1 MPTEVP
7 AVLRSLPARR
17 LLELHRKHHG
27 LAAIARPQDEGLPI
41 RRGEHRVAT
50 LQASG
55 PDDTIAMLQLALQGL
70 LEVEQVGRQ
79 RHADLSARLEILHQR
94 IQKME
99 GELDDNIRQR
109 TRALVRQNKRLQ
121 SAANTDPLT
130 SLLNRR
136 ALDRA
141 LREISADAA
150 KEPMSVA
157 VLMVDLDHFKR
168 INDTRGHL
176 VGDAVLAEV
185 ARVLRKRC
193 RKGDIVG
200 RWGGEEFLV
209 VLPCCP
215 IGPAHRIAE
224 ELRRTVARLRVEAAP
239 DLGIT
244 ASFGVA
250 GQELGHPGA
259 PTLVELVA
267 EADRRLYVA
276 KHAGRNRVVGDP
288 GGAQQTAG

>member
-1 MPTEVP
+1 
-7 AVLRSLPARR
+7 
-17 LLELHRKHHG
+17 
-27 LAAIARPQDEGLPI
+27 
-41 RRGEHRVAT
+41 
-50 LQASG
+50 
-55 PDDTIAMLQLALQGL
+55 
-70 LEVEQVGRQ
+70 
-79 RHADLSARLEILHQR
+79 
-94 IQKME
+94 ME

-141 LREISADAA
+141 LREISADAS
-150 KEPMSVA
+150 KEPMHVA
-157 VLMVDLDHFKR
+157 ALMVDLDHFKDV
-168 INDTRGHL
+168 NDVHGHL

-215 IGPAHRIAE
+215 IGPAQRIAE
-224 ELRRTVARLRVEAAP
+224 ELRQIVSLLRFEAAP
-239 DLGIT
+239 QLRVT

-250 GQELGHPGA
+250 GQELGVPTA
-259 PTLVELVA
+259 PSLVKLVA

-276 KHAGRNRVVGDP
+276 KHSGRDRVVGDP